1 MHRELIQLNQP
12 MTGVTVSDLQ
22 APTAGTG
29 QRILTPAEQDELRRQ
44 KLLERSDQA
53 LLAIQGVQEAL
64 SEMENRR
71 AQSFEELQQI
81 AIELAVM
88 AAEHMTHR
96 KIEEGDYGLDALV
109 RTAVDQLGMNERALL
124 QLHPDDLD
132 LLQQQMAD
140 LKTAFNPRQIQ
151 MTANSGLDRGTV
163 RLVGDSGRIVM
174 STVASRLSEI
184 RHVWMENLNDAQT
197 ERRDV
202 PTDAQQMR
210 RYPDRRETA

>member
-29 QRILTPAEQDELRRQ
+29 QRILTPTEQDEIRRQ
-44 KLLERSDQA
+44 KLLERSGQT
-53 LLAIQGVQEAL
+53 LQAIQGIQDAL
-64 SEMENRR
+64 CEMEDRR
-71 AQSFEELQQI
+71 AQSMEELQQI
-81 AIELAVM
+81 AVELAVM
-88 AAEHMTHR
+88 AAEHMTYR
-96 KIEEGDYGLDALV
+96 KIQEGDFGLDGLV
-109 RTAVDQLGMNERALL
+109 RTAVDQLGMNERASL
-124 QLHPDDLD
+124 QMHPEDLS

-140 LKTAFNPRQIQ
+140 FSTAFNPRQIQ
-151 MTANSGLDRGTV
+151 MTGNPGLDRGTV

-184 RHVWMENLNDAQT
+184 RHVWMENLDDAQT

>member
-12 MTGVTVSDLQ
+12 MTGVTISDLQ

-29 QRILTPAEQDELRRQ
+29 QRILTPAEIEEVRRNQ
-44 KLLERSDQA
+44 LLERSDQT
-53 LLAIQGVQEAL
+53 LQAIQGIQEAL
-64 SEMENRR
+64 TEMEGRR
-71 AQSFEELQQI
+71 SQSLEELQQI
-81 AIELAVM
+81 AVELAVM

-96 KIEEGDYGLDALV
+96 KIESGEFGLDALV
-109 RTAVDQLGMNERALL
+109 KTAVQQLGMNEAAAL

-132 LLQQQMAD
+132 LLKRQMAD

-151 MTANSGLDRGTV
+151 LVGNPGLDRGTV
-163 RLVGDSGRIVM
+163 RLVGESGRIVM

-184 RHVWMENLNDAQT
+184 KHVWMENLDDAQT

-202 PTDAQQMR
+202 PTDAQQVR

>member
-12 MTGVTVSDLQ
+12 MTGVTISDLQ

-29 QRILTPAEQDELRRQ
+29 QRVLTPAEIEELRRNQ
-44 KLLERSDQA
+44 LLERSEQT
-53 LLAIQGVQEAL
+53 LQAIQGIQEAL
-64 SEMENRR
+64 AEMEGRR
-71 AQSFEELQQI
+71 SQSLEELQQI
-81 AIELAVM
+81 AVELAVM

-96 KIEEGDYGLDALV
+96 KIQSGDFGLDALV
-109 RTAVDQLGMNERALL
+109 KTAVHQLGMNEAASL

-132 LLQQQMAD
+132 LLKRQMAD
-140 LKTAFNPRQIQ
+140 LNTAFNPRQVQTIG
-151 MTANSGLDRGTV
+151 NPGLDRGTV

-184 RHVWMENLNDAQT
+184 KHVWMENLDDAQT